1 MKRHLTFLSALL
13 LAALSACNFPQ
24 TLSRQE
30 IQTAAAQTMD
40 ALGGQTTPAG
50 RNTVAGPGDQPQA
63 TIQAT
68 IQALLPSDTPQ
79 PTFTST
85 PLPTFTRTLTA
96 TPIPC
101 HWAQYVSDVSYPDDT
116 VVPPSW
122 TIEKTWRLKNIGSCT
137 WTSGYQLI
145 FDHGDRMDAP
155 DWVQLTTGTVP
166 PGGTVDVM
174 VTLHTPAADGTY
186 QGYYKLRSADS
197 HVFGIGASASG
208 AFWVRVKVE
217 RKVDLAAEF
226 YNVHHCGNFWSTT
239 FLIGAAGNV
248 GLDSVQ
254 VRLYN
259 RITSAQIGS
268 TFTSDAPFLGTATAC
283 LSDGGYDGPIGPGGA
298 YFLALNF
305 FPPMI
310 PPPSGLQAR
319 ALVKACTGEGL
330 AGDCVEKQVDF
341 TYP

>member
-1 MKRHLTFLSALL
+1 MKRIPVFPVMVFLS
-13 LAALSACNFPQ
+13 ALSACNFPQ
-24 TLSRQE
+24 PGTSRE
-30 IQTAAAQTMD
+30 IQTIAALTAA
-40 ALGGQTTPAG
+40 ALGGQNTPG
-50 RNTVAGPGDQPQA
+50 GQKTVPGPQDQPLPTTQA
-63 TIQAT
+63 P
-68 IQALLPSDTPQ
+68 LPSDTLQ
-79 PTFTST
+79 PTSTFTS
-85 PLPTFTRTLTA
+85 LPTFTPTSTATL

-101 HWAQYVSDVSYPDDT
+101 NWAQYISDVTYPDDT

-122 TIEKTWRLKNIGSCT
+122 TIEKTWRFKNIGSCT

-166 PGGTVDVM
+166 PGGTVDVT

-268 TFTSDAPFLGTATAC
+268 TFASDAPFLGTATAC

-341 TYP
+341 NYP